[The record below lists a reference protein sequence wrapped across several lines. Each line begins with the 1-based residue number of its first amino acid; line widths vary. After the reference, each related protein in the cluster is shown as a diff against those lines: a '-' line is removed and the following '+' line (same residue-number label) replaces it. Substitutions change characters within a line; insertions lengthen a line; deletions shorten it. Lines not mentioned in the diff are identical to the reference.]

1 MIIKARCKAMKKQ
14 KILIVD
20 DKKEN
25 LIALQRVL
33 EDIDAEVIAVTS
45 GNQALTA
52 TLDHDFSLALLDV
65 QMPEMS
71 GYELAEF
78 LRGDTKTKMIPI
90 VFLTAFYGDD
100 QHMFKGYESGAVDYI
115 MKPYKPEV
123 MRGKVKGF
131 LEIDHYRHELEIHR
145 KNLEKLVLERT
156 TKMEMQTRE
165 LKCLYSISSLF
176 SEKIGSINELLQ
188 DTVDLITKGWQ
199 YADETCARIILE
211 DTEFI
216 SKNFKN
222 TIWKQSA
229 DIIISG
235 KPIGSVEIYYL
246 EEKPVYDEGSFLKE
260 ERLLINDLARKIEV
274 MIKNKRAENEIQ
286 NINANL
292 EQLIAERTALLEVA
306 NKELESFSYSVS
318 HDLRA
323 PLRHISG
330 YAEILMNKFNSELKD
345 DGKHY
350 LKSIVDS
357 AHKMAVLIEA
367 LLQLSRT
374 GRAELKLTNSD
385 MNNIVAEEIISINQ
399 DNPETHIEWIVEK
412 LPSVMCDSTL
422 IRNVWSNLLSNATKF
437 CKKKEKTRIEIG
449 VEEKTNEVVFFV
461 SDNGVGFDMQ
471 YANKLFG
478 VFQRLHSAQEF
489 EGTGIGLANVN
500 RIIQKHGGRVWA
512 EGKVD
517 QGATF
522 YFSLPK

>member
-1 MIIKARCKAMKKQ
+1 MKKQ
-14 KILIVD
+14 KILVVD
-20 DKKEN
+20 DRKEN

-33 EDIDAEVIAVTS
+33 EDVDAEIIGVMS
-45 GNQALTA
+45 GNEALAA

-71 GYELAEF
+71 GYELAEL
-78 LRGDTKTKMIPI
+78 LRGDIKTQMIPI
-90 VFLTAFYGDD
+90 VFMTAFYGDD
-100 QHMFKGYESGAVDYI
+100 QHIFKGYESGAVDYI
-115 MKPYKPEV
+115 MKPYKPEIL
-123 MRGKVKGF
+123 RGKVNGF
-131 LEIDHYRHELEIHR
+131 LEIDRYRNELEIHR
-145 KNLEKLVLERT
+145 KNLENIVLERT
-156 TKMEMQTRE
+156 TKMELQTRE

-176 SEKIGSINELLQ
+176 SEKVGSINELLK
-188 DTVDLITKGWQ
+188 DTVDIITKGWQ
-199 YADETCARIILE
+199 YADEACARIILE
-211 DTEFI
+211 DTEFV

-222 TIWKQSA
+222 TIWKQST

-235 KPIGSVEIYYL
+235 KPIGSLEIYYL
-246 EEKPVYDEGSFLKE
+246 EEKPVHDEGPFLKE

-292 EQLIAERTALLEVA
+292 EQLITERTALLEVA

-323 PLRHISG
+323 PLRHIIG
-330 YAEILMNKFNSELKD
+330 FSELLINRFHSALPD

-350 LKSIVDS
+350 LKSIVNS
-357 AHKMAVLIEA
+357 AHKMSLLIDG

-374 GRAELKLTNSD
+374 GRSKLNLSKTE
-385 MNNIVAEEIISINQ
+385 MNDIVAEEILSIHL
-399 DNPETHIEWIVEK
+399 DKPELGIEWIVGK

-422 IRNVWSNLLSNATKF
+422 LRTVWSNLLSNATKF
-437 CKKKEKTRIEIG
+437 TKNREKSRIEIG
-449 VEEKTNEVVFFV
+449 AKEEGSEYIFFV
-461 SDNGVGFDMQ
+461 CDNGVGFDMQ
-471 YANKLFG
+471 YANKLFC
-478 VFQRLHSAQEF
+478 VFQRLHSEEDF
-489 EGTGIGLANVN
+489 EGTGIGLANIN